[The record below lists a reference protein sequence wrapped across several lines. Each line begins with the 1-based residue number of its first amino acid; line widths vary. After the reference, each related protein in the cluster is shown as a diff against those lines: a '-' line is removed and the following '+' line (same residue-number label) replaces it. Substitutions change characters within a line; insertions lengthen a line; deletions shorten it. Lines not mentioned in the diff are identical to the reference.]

1 MQLSY
6 AYNKLG
12 IKVLHQGSANFAVKG
27 WTVNIFGFAGQET
40 KSGIQWRYLYNMKGS
55 GFPHPPQKTFRNA
68 KAIDAQVIKK
78 KKKGDRLNLAHGP

>member
-27 WTVNIFGFAGQET
+27 RTVNIFGFAGQET
-40 KSGIQWRYLYNMKGS
+40 KSGIQWRSPTNSSKEYLN
-55 GFPHPPQKTFRNA
+55 
-68 KAIDAQVIKK
+68 VE
-78 KKKGDRLNLAHGP
+78 

>member
-1 MQLSY
+1 
-6 AYNKLG
+6 
-12 IKVLHQGSANFAVKG
+12 
-27 WTVNIFGFAGQET
+27 
-40 KSGIQWRYLYNMKGS
+40 MKGS